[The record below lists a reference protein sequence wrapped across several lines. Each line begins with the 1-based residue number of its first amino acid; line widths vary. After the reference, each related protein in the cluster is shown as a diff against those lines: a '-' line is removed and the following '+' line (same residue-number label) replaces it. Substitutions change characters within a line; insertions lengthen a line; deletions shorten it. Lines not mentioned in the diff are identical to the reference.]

1 MFNFLFHLDSIP
13 PLGDDSR
20 TSNYKKYPDSSN
32 FENLPIRDEMQRG
45 TGDGAAAQ
53 NDELFDD
60 SQIKQTVP
68 LMESSVT
75 N

>member
-1 MFNFLFHLDSIP
+1 
-13 PLGDDSR
+13 
-20 TSNYKKYPDSSN
+20 
-32 FENLPIRDEMQRG
+32 MQRG